1 MAGSLKSSA
10 AALRQFCQDDLRF
23 DSKIVDSSVAT
34 LEESLLGQPSN
45 SSEDPCTL
53 PVIKPAPKTPKEFK
67 YCKPHSPPHNLS
79 PITPMQHHTHP
90 LVQFSKIGINE
101 KVKELLDDRSLQ
113 KSCDDLGWALMCAVQ
128 FGRVEVT
135 KSLILAGAP
144 LTTKLQFE
152 DGRKYH
158 TILMACKYGHHKC
171 LELIMNLGRVDA
183 NAMDEEKVTGLMLAC
198 KHGHLECAQLLLDRG
213 ANIEAGDRFGVRPL
227 HYASRGGKIDV
238 VRALLHR
245 GCDTNACDD
254 SGTTAL
260 MWVAQYRDD
269 ADIAMLLIEYDA
281 QIERE
286 DFMGLSAL
294 AYASKYDNQKVLDAC
309 RDMLGQKRTSQKLAD
324 EKNKCGALQ
333 QKLDVASMLAEKTE
347 KEVRALKR
355 EKKTLNT
362 NIRHLTE
369 ERDSL
374 RARLRECAIIMKS
387 AGLNSPAIADLN
399 I

>member
-1 MAGSLKSSA
+1 
-10 AALRQFCQDDLRF
+10 
-23 DSKIVDSSVAT
+23 
-34 LEESLLGQPSN
+34 
-45 SSEDPCTL
+45 
-53 PVIKPAPKTPKEFK
+53 
-67 YCKPHSPPHNLS
+67 
-79 PITPMQHHTHP
+79 
-90 LVQFSKIGINE
+90 
-101 KVKELLDDRSLQ
+101 
-113 KSCDDLGWALMCAVQ
+113 
-128 FGRVEVT
+128 
-135 KSLILAGAP
+135 
-144 LTTKLQFE
+144 
-152 DGRKYH
+152 
-158 TILMACKYGHHKC
+158 
-171 LELIMNLGRVDA
+171 MNLGRVDA
-183 NAMDEEKVTGLMLAC
+183 NAADEEKVTGLMLAC

-213 ANIEAGDRFGVRPL
+213 ANIEAGDRYGVRPL

-269 ADIAMLLIEYDA
+269 ADIAILLIEYDA

-294 AYASKYDNQKVLDAC
+294 AYASKYNNQKVLDAC
-309 RDMLGQKRTSQKLAD
+309 RDMLGQQRTSQKLAD
-324 EKNKCGALQ
+324 EKNKCDALQ
-333 QKLDVASMLAEKTE
+333 RKLDVATMLAEQTE

-374 RARLRECAIIMKS
+374 CARLRECAIIMKS
-387 AGLNSPAIADLN
+387 AGLNSPAIAQLN
-399 I
+399 L